1 MLLDFKGPLLDS
13 ATSPFA
19 AQVWARGKV
28 GVSKALSW
36 DRRHARHNTH
46 ALLFSNRWIYLFVFS
61 YSHRYQV
68 GRDPPPPPPQR
79 VNASPR
85 APHTRGNFPLK
96 EIKDAIRSAKNKD
109 QLVVAGLAH

>member
-19 AQVWARGKV
+19 APVWARGKV
-28 GVSKALSW
+28 GVRKALSW
-36 DRRHARHNTH
+36 DRRHARHNT
-46 ALLFSNRWIYLFVFS
+46 LMFCYLAIAGFIFLCFPIHTAIRLDVT
-61 YSHRYQV
+61 
-68 GRDPPPPPPQR
+68 PPPQG

-85 APHTRGNFPLK
+85 AHTQGNFPLK

-109 QLVVAGLAH
+109 QLAVAGLAR